1 MTGKRGL
8 RAGYPWKKGIC
19 EGVSL
24 TTLPDKI
31 CIFDIDCVAAIGVTS
46 EERTMK
52 QRLSVD
58 VEVTTDVRKAAGSD
72 SLKDALDY
80 AEIVRLVV
88 ELADS
93 RDFHLIETFAE
104 LIAGRVLS
112 DLKGE
117 TVRVVVRKLTP
128 VLSSRVRFVSV
139 EIVRAR
145 GASDV

>member
-1 MTGKRGL
+1 MTGNRGL
-8 RAGYPWKKGIC
+8 RAGNPWKKGSC
-19 EGVSL
+19 EGIVL
-24 TTLPDKI
+24 TTPPDKI
-31 CIFDIDCVAAIGVTS
+31 CVSDIDCVAAIGVTP

-58 VEVTTDVRKAAGSD
+58 VEVTTDVRKAAESD

-80 AEIVRLVV
+80 AEIVRIVV
-88 ELADS
+88 ELGGS

-104 LIAGRVLS
+104 LIAGQVLS
-112 DLKGE
+112 DLQGGS
-117 TVRVVVRKLTP
+117 VRVVVRKLTP
-128 VLSSRVRFVSV
+128 VLSSRVRFVAV

>member
-1 MTGKRGL
+1 MTGKRDL
-8 RAGYPWKKGIC
+8 RAGNSWKKGIG
-19 EGVSL
+19 EAIAL
-24 TTLPDKI
+24 TTPPDKI
-31 CIFDIDCVAAIGVTS
+31 FISDIDCVAAIGVTA

-58 VEVTTDVRKAAGSD
+58 VEVATDLRNAARSD

-80 AEIVRLVV
+80 AEVVRLVV
-88 ELADS
+88 ELAGS

-112 DLKGE
+112 DLSGD

-145 GASDV
+145 GADAD